1 MRRNGTAFKEGNM
14 VRKLLPLSL
23 GFYLLILPLAFAAG
37 NPQVEFF
44 SPQGT
49 VKTVRQVSARFSE
62 AMVPLGDPR
71 ALIEPFEAVCSEKG
85 KGRWADGRNW
95 VFDFERDLP
104 AGIRCE
110 FRLKPDVKSL
120 SGKELVGQKIF
131 SFSTRGPSIRFSIP
145 NEGERFLDEEQ
156 IFILA
161 LDAEPDNSSVL
172 QNVTFSV
179 EGIESHAGIRIIEE
193 NERKK
198 ILKTRF
204 RNRKPPE
211 FPLLLIQCTQRFPS
225 DSKVSLIWGKGVM
238 SKTGV
243 TGGQDQILRFQTRKP
258 FSAEF
263 HCERENPR
271 ADCIP
276 LLPMTLSFSATISK
290 DEANKIVLRSADGTT
305 WSQKPLEDDEASH
318 VSFAGPFPE
327 KTNFTVGLPLEIKD
341 EAKRPLTNADKF
353 PLAIRTDSYPP

>member
-1 MRRNGTAFKEGNM
+1 M
-14 VRKLLPLSL
+14 
-23 GFYLLILPLAFAAG
+23 
-37 NPQVEFF
+37 
-44 SPQGT
+44 
-49 VKTVRQVSARFSE
+49 
-62 AMVPLGDPR
+62 
-71 ALIEPFEAVCSEKG
+71 
-85 KGRWADGRNW
+85 
-95 VFDFERDLP
+95 
-104 AGIRCE
+104 
-110 FRLKPDVKSL
+110 
-120 SGKELVGQKIF
+120 VGQKIF
-131 SFSTRGPSIRFSIP
+131 FFSTGGPSIRFSIP
-145 NEGERFLDEEQ
+145 HEGEQSLDEEQ

-161 LDAEPDNSSVL
+161 LDAEPDDSSVL

-179 EGIESHAGIRIIEE
+179 EGIESHAGIRIIEG
-193 NERKK
+193 NERKE

-276 LLPMTLSFSATISK
+276 LLPMTLSFSAPISK
-290 DEANKIVLRSADGTT
+290 DEANKIVLRSADGKT
-305 WSQKPLEDDEASH
+305 WRQKPLEDDEASY
-318 VSFAGPFPE
+318 VSFPGPFPE
-327 KTNFTVGLPLEIKD
+327 KTNFTVELPLGLKD
-341 EAKRPLTNADKF
+341 DAERPLTNADKF
-353 PLAIRTDSYPP
+353 PLAIRTDSYPPLAKFAARFGILELKADPQLPVTLRNLEPEVKARVVRIDKGEGLTGKIMGKILNTPCRKRRAGSSLAEEGCFGVSRSIDSG

>member
-1 MRRNGTAFKEGNM
+1 MWQNRTAFKEGNM
-14 VRKLLPLSL
+14 RRKGLLLSP
-23 GFYLLILPLAFAAG
+23 GFYFLILPLAFAASD
-37 NPQVEFF
+37 PQIEFF

-49 VKTVRQVSARFSE
+49 VKTVRQVSVRFSE

-71 ALIEPFEAVCSEKG
+71 GFIEPFDAICSEKG

-110 FRLKPDVKSL
+110 FCLKPEVRSL
-120 SGKELVGQKIF
+120 SGKEVVGQKIF
-131 SFSTRGPSIRFSIP
+131 SFSTGGPSIRFSIP
-145 NEGERFLDEEQ
+145 HEGDFSLDEEQ

-179 EGIESHAGIRIIEE
+179 EGIESHAGIRIIEG
-193 NERKK
+193 NERKE

-204 RNRKPPE
+204 RYRKPPE
-211 FPLLLIQCTQRFPS
+211 FPLLLIQCKQRFPS
-225 DSKVSLIWGKGVM
+225 ESKVSLIWGKGVM

-243 TGGQDQILRFQTRKP
+243 SGDQDQILRFQTRKP

-276 LLPMTLSFSATISK
+276 LLPMTLSFSAPISK
-290 DEANKIVLRSADGTT
+290 EEANKIVLRGADG
-305 WSQKPLEDDEASH
+305 
-318 VSFAGPFPE
+318 
-327 KTNFTVGLPLEIKD
+327 
-341 EAKRPLTNADKF
+341 
-353 PLAIRTDSYPP
+353 